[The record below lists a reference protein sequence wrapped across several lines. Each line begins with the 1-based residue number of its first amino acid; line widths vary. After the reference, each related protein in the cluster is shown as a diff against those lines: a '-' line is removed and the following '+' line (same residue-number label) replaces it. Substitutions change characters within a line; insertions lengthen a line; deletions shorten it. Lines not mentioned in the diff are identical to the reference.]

1 MLDLKNGVGLKEA
14 CEHAMDAKY
23 RSSRSAALDAMASA
37 HLYGRCRGAWCRRSS
52 CAWTAS

>member
-1 MLDLKNGVGLKEA
+1 MLDLKNGDGLKEA

-23 RSSRSAALDAMASA
+23 RSSRSAVLDAMASA